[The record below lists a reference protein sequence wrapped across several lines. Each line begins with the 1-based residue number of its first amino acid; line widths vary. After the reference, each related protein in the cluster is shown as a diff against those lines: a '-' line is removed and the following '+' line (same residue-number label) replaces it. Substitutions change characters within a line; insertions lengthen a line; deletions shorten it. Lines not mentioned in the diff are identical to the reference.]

1 MKTIR
6 LFLIAFIIAALTA
19 VSPLYGQKL
28 KPDAVPEDVKQAM
41 DFEYPNV
48 KILYWELNNNVYIA
62 NFKEDNSP
70 GKCYISKTGQ
80 WQKTVYPVPRAELP
94 SAITDYVKDNFA
106 NYTISVS
113 QLQEMP
119 NVRIHYYIEAKP
131 EGVGYEPSTL
141 TFNEVGT
148 LMERHDPANFDKD
161 AKSVVDPKS
170 SAKPSTAS
178 ANNTSAGKATA
189 SNNTGKPATNTG
201 KPATPSSNTGKPAA
215 NTGKPATPSS
225 NSGKPA
231 TNTGKPAS
239 PSSST
244 GKPAANT
251 SKPATSS
258 STAGKPATNT
268 GKPAANTSK
277 TATQSSTAGKPAANT
292 GKPSSSQ
299 SAGKPSTPAANNSG
313 KTATANNSKPKKEK
327 EEKPV
332 YDDRGNKAIDANT
345 VPANIKAT
353 LSKKVQRPEEL
364 HWFKVDTFYV
374 ANFIAR
380 EQKNEV
386 FIGQSGAWVKTYT
399 VIPEVSVSG
408 NMAKHLQ
415 TYYKGYR
422 FKNAIRET
430 RADKKDV
437 VMVEIYEKD
446 NWKQKLVTT
455 FFFDKTGKLLR
466 TVDPNYELGGQAKES
481 AEDESLEK
489 YYEKMNMSNKTD
501 DNTNIPKDVMN
512 AFKTKY
518 PHVTGVTWA
527 ETSDGSYTAT
537 YYGTRGKEICTIN
550 SYGTITETMTLGNPD
565 NLLSSIASYI
575 KQNYKNSKVV
585 EYYAVKKIVDK
596 KNFYKVIIADK
607 KTKVEQELWFT
618 TSGKF
623 VE

>member
-6 LFLIAFIIAALTA
+6 LSLIALMAFLLAAIT
-19 VSPLYGQKL
+19 PLHGQKL
-28 KPDAVPEDVKQAM
+28 KPDAVPEEVKQTM
-41 DFEYPNV
+41 DFEYSNV
-48 KILYWELNNNVYIA
+48 KILYWELSDGVYIA

-70 GKCYISKTGQ
+70 GRCYIAKDGQ

-94 SAITDYVKDNFA
+94 SAITDYVKQNFT
-106 NYTISVS
+106 NYTIAVS

-119 NVRIHYYIEAKP
+119 NVRIHYYIEARP
-131 EGVGYEPSTL
+131 EGVGYEPSIL
-141 TFNEVGT
+141 TFNEVGV
-148 LMERHDPANFDKD
+148 LKDRQDPANFDKE
-161 AKSVVDPKS
+161 AKSVVDPKAAAKPAAASAS
-170 SAKPSTAS
+170 SAA
-178 ANNTSAGKATA
+178 AGKPTA
-189 SNNTGKPATNTG
+189 SNNTGKPAQSSSTANKPASNTG
-201 KPATPSSNTGKPAA
+201 KPASSTASNAGKTTSTTGKPASSQSAGKPAQSSSSANKPAA
-215 NTGKPATPSS
+215 NTGKPATSS
-225 NSGKPA
+225 TASNAGKTTA
-231 TNTGKPAS
+231 TTGKPAS
-239 PSSST
+239 SQS
-244 GKPAANT
+244 T

-258 STAGKPATNT
+258 
-268 GKPAANTSK
+268 
-277 TATQSSTAGKPAANT
+277 
-292 GKPSSSQ
+292 
-299 SAGKPSTPAANNSG
+299 
-313 KTATANNSKPKKEK
+313 NSKPKKEK

-332 YDDRGNKAIDANT
+332 YDERGNKAIDANA
-345 VPANIKAT
+345 VPAIVKTT

-386 FIGQSGAWVKTYT
+386 FIGPSGAWVKTYT
-399 VIPEVSVSG
+399 VLPEVSVSG

-422 FKNAIRET
+422 FKTAIKET
-430 RADKKDV
+430 RADKQDV
-437 VMVEIYEKD
+437 TMVEIYEKD

-455 FFFDKTGKLLR
+455 FYFDKTGKLLR

-489 YYEKMNMSNKTD
+489 YYEKMNMSNKSN
-501 DNTNIPKDVMN
+501 DNDNIPKDVLN
-512 AFKTKY
+512 AFKAKY

-527 ETSDGSYTAT
+527 ETEDGSYSAT
-537 YYGTRGKEICTIN
+537 YYGTRGKEICIIN

-575 KQNYKNSKVV
+575 KQNYKNNKVV

>member
-6 LFLIAFIIAALTA
+6 LSLIALMAFLLAAIT
-19 VSPLYGQKL
+19 PLHGQKL
-28 KPDAVPEDVKQAM
+28 KPDAVPEEVKQTM
-41 DFEYPNV
+41 DFEYSNV
-48 KILYWELNNNVYIA
+48 KILYWELIDGVYIA

-70 GKCYISKTGQ
+70 GKCYITKNGQ

-94 SAITDYVKDNFA
+94 SAITDYVNQNFA
-106 NYTISVS
+106 NYTIAVS

-131 EGVGYEPSTL
+131 EGVGYEPSIL

-148 LMERHDPANFDKD
+148 LKERHDPANFDKE
-161 AKSVVDPKS
+161 AKSVVDPKAV
-170 SAKPSTAS
+170 AKPATAS
-178 ANNTSAGKATA
+178 ASGAAAGKATA
-189 SNNTGKPATNTG
+189 SNSTGKPAQSSSTASKPAANNGKPATSSTASNAGKATSTTGKPASSQSTGKPTQSSSSASKPASNTGKPAT
-201 KPATPSSNTGKPAA
+201 
-215 NTGKPATPSS
+215 
-225 NSGKPA
+225 
-231 TNTGKPAS
+231 
-239 PSSST
+239 
-244 GKPAANT
+244 
-251 SKPATSS
+251 S
-258 STAGKPATNT
+258 STASNAGKATSTT
-268 GKPAANTSK
+268 GK
-277 TATQSSTAGKPAANT
+277 TA
-292 GKPSSSQ
+292 SSQ
-299 SAGKPSTPAANNSG
+299 SASKPSTP
-313 KTATANNSKPKKEK
+313 ATANNSKPKKEK

-332 YDDRGNKAIDANT
+332 YDERGNKAIDANS

-386 FIGQSGAWVKTYT
+386 FIGPSGVWVKTFT
-399 VIPEVSVSG
+399 VLPEVSVSG

-422 FKNAIRET
+422 FKNAIKET

-455 FFFDKTGKLLR
+455 FYFDKTGKLLR
-466 TVDPNYELGGQAKES
+466 TVDPDYELGGGQSKEKN
-481 AEDESLEK
+481 EDESLEK
-489 YYEKMNMSNKTD
+489 YYEKMNMSNKSD
-501 DNTNIPKDVMN
+501 DNSNIPKDVLN
-512 AFKTKY
+512 AFKAKY

-527 ETSDGSYTAT
+527 ETSDGSYSAS
-537 YYGTRGKEICTIN
+537 YYGTRGKEICIIN

-565 NLLSSIASYI
+565 NLLSSISSYI
-575 KQNYKNSKVV
+575 KQNYKNNKIV
-585 EYYAVKKIVDK
+585 EYYAVKKIIDK

>member
-6 LFLIAFIIAALTA
+6 LSLIALMAFLLAAIT
-19 VSPLYGQKL
+19 PLHGQKL
-28 KPDAVPEDVKQAM
+28 KPDAVPEEVKQTM
-41 DFEYPNV
+41 DFEYSNV
-48 KILYWELNNNVYIA
+48 KILYWELIDGVYIA

-70 GKCYISKTGQ
+70 GKCYITKNGQ

-94 SAITDYVKDNFA
+94 SAITDYVNQNFA
-106 NYTISVS
+106 NYTIAVS

-131 EGVGYEPSTL
+131 EGVGYEPSIL
-141 TFNEVGT
+141 TFNEVGA
-148 LMERHDPANFDKD
+148 LKERHDPANFDKE
-161 AKSVVDPKS
+161 AKSVVDPKAA
-170 SAKPSTAS
+170 AKPATAS
-178 ANNTSAGKATA
+178 ASGAAAGKATA
-189 SNNTGKPATNTG
+189 SNNTGKPAQ
-201 KPATPSSNTGKPAA
+201 
-215 NTGKPATPSS
+215 
-225 NSGKPA
+225 
-231 TNTGKPAS
+231 
-239 PSSST
+239 SSS
-244 GKPAANT
+244 
-251 SKPATSS
+251 S
-258 STAGKPATNT
+258 AGKPATNT
-268 GKPAANTSK
+268 GKPATSS
-277 TATQSSTAGKPAANT
+277 TASNAGKATSTTGKPASSQSTGKPTQSSSSASKPASNT
-292 GKPSSSQ
+292 GKPATSSTASNAGKATSTTGKPASSQ
-299 SAGKPSTPAANNSG
+299 SASKPSTP
-313 KTATANNSKPKKEK
+313 ATANNSKPKKEK

-332 YDDRGNKAIDANT
+332 YDERGNKAIDANS

-386 FIGQSGAWVKTYT
+386 FIGPSGVWVKTFT
-399 VIPEVSVSG
+399 VLPEVSVSG

-422 FKNAIRET
+422 FKNAIKET

-455 FFFDKTGKLLR
+455 FYFDKTGKLLR
-466 TVDPNYELGGQAKES
+466 TVDPDYELGGGQSKEKN
-481 AEDESLEK
+481 EDESLEK
-489 YYEKMNMSNKTD
+489 YYEKMNMSNKSD
-501 DNTNIPKDVMN
+501 DNSNIPKDVLN
-512 AFKTKY
+512 AFKAKY

-527 ETSDGSYTAT
+527 ETSDGSYSAS
-537 YYGTRGKEICTIN
+537 YYGTRGKEICIIN

-565 NLLSSIASYI
+565 NLLSSISSYI
-575 KQNYKNSKVV
+575 KQNYKNNKIV
-585 EYYAVKKIVDK
+585 EYYAVKKIIDK

>member
-6 LFLIAFIIAALTA
+6 LSIIALMAFLLAAIT
-19 VSPLYGQKL
+19 PLHGQKL
-28 KPDAVPEDVKQAM
+28 KPDAVPEEVKQTM
-41 DFEYPNV
+41 DFEYSNV
-48 KILYWELNNNVYIA
+48 KILYWELSDGVYIA

-70 GKCYISKTGQ
+70 GRCYIAKDGQ

-94 SAITDYVKDNFA
+94 SAITDYVKQNFT
-106 NYTISVS
+106 NYTIAVS

-131 EGVGYEPSTL
+131 EGVGYEPSIL

-148 LMERHDPANFDKD
+148 LKDRHDPANFDKE
-161 AKSVVDPKS
+161 AKSVVDPKAA
-170 SAKPSTAS
+170 AKPATAS
-178 ANNTSAGKATA
+178 ASSAAAGKPTA
-189 SNNTGKPATNTG
+189 SNNTGKPAQPSSSAGKPATNTG
-201 KPATPSSNTGKPAA
+201 KPATSTSNSSSSANKPSANTGKPAQSSSSANKPAA
-215 NTGKPATPSS
+215 NTGKPATSS
-225 NSGKPA
+225 TASNAGKTTA
-231 TNTGKPAS
+231 TTGKPAS
-239 PSSST
+239 SQT
-244 GKPAANT
+244 V
-251 SKPATSS
+251 SKPATTTARPTTA
-258 STAGKPATNT
+258 ST
-268 GKPAANTSK
+268 
-277 TATQSSTAGKPAANT
+277 STT
-292 GKPSSSQ
+292 
-299 SAGKPSTPAANNSG
+299 TTTSG
-313 KTATANNSKPKKEK
+313 KMADKPKKEK

-332 YDDRGNKAIDANT
+332 YDERGNKAIDANA
-345 VPANIKAT
+345 VPAIVKTT

-386 FIGQSGAWVKTYT
+386 FIGPSGAWVKTYT
-399 VIPEVSVSG
+399 VLPEVSVSG

-422 FKNAIRET
+422 FKNAIKET
-430 RADKKDV
+430 RADKQDIT
-437 VMVEIYEKD
+437 MVEIYEKD

-455 FFFDKTGKLLR
+455 FYFDKTGKLLR

-489 YYEKMNMSNKTD
+489 YYEKMNMSNKSN
-501 DNTNIPKDVMN
+501 DNDNVPKDVMN
-512 AFKTKY
+512 AFKAKY

-527 ETSDGSYTAT
+527 ETDDGSYSAC
-537 YYGTRGKEICTIN
+537 YYGTRGKEICIIN

-565 NLLSSIASYI
+565 NLLSSISSYI
-575 KQNYKNSKVV
+575 KQNYKNNKVV

>member
-6 LFLIAFIIAALTA
+6 LSIIALMAFLLAAIT
-19 VSPLYGQKL
+19 PLHGQKL
-28 KPDAVPEDVKQAM
+28 KPDAVPEEVKQTM
-41 DFEYPNV
+41 DFEYSNV
-48 KILYWELNNNVYIA
+48 KILYWELSDGVYIA

-70 GKCYISKTGQ
+70 GKCYITKDGQ

-94 SAITDYVKDNFA
+94 SAITDYVKQNFT
-106 NYTISVS
+106 NYSITVS

-119 NVRIHYYIEAKP
+119 NVRIHYYIEARP
-131 EGVGYEPSTL
+131 EGVGYEPSIL
-141 TFNEVGT
+141 TFNEVGV
-148 LMERHDPANFDKD
+148 LKERKDPANFDKE
-161 AKSVVDPKS
+161 AKSVVDPKAAAKPAAASAS
-170 SAKPSTAS
+170 SAA
-178 ANNTSAGKATA
+178 AGKATA
-189 SNNTGKPATNTG
+189 SNNTGKPAQPSSSAG
-201 KPATPSSNTGKPAA
+201 KSASKPAQSSSSASKPAT
-215 NTGKPATPSS
+215 

-231 TNTGKPAS
+231 TSSNASNAGKTTSTTGKPAS
-239 PSSST
+239 SQT
-244 GKPAANT
+244 V
-251 SKPATSS
+251 SKPATTTARPTTS
-258 STAGKPATNT
+258 STS
-268 GKPAANTSK
+268 TS
-277 TATQSSTAGKPAANT
+277 T
-292 GKPSSSQ
+292 
-299 SAGKPSTPAANNSG
+299 SG
-313 KTATANNSKPKKEK
+313 KTADKPKKEK

-332 YDDRGNKAIDANT
+332 YDERGNKAIDANA
-345 VPANIKAT
+345 VPAIVKTT

-386 FIGQSGAWVKTYT
+386 FIGPSGAWVKTYT
-399 VIPEVSVSG
+399 VLPEVSVSG

-422 FKNAIRET
+422 FKTAIKET
-430 RADKKDV
+430 RADKQDV
-437 VMVEIYEKD
+437 TMVEIYEKD

-455 FFFDKTGKLLR
+455 FYFDKTGKLLR

-489 YYEKMNMSNKTD
+489 YYEKMNMSNKA
-501 DNTNIPKDVMN
+501 DNNSNIPKDVLN
-512 AFKTKY
+512 AFKAKY

-527 ETSDGSYTAT
+527 ETDDGSYSAS
-537 YYGTRGKEICTIN
+537 YYGTRGKEICIIN

-565 NLLSSIASYI
+565 NLLSSISSYI
-575 KQNYKNSKVV
+575 KQNYKNNKIV

>member
-1 MKTIR
+1 MKTIH
-6 LFLIAFIIAALTA
+6 LSLIALTVA
-19 VSPLYGQKL
+19 IMTFVAPLYGQKI
-28 KPDAVPEDVKQAM
+28 KPDAVPDDVKQTM
-41 DFEYPNV
+41 DFEYSNV
-48 KILYWELNNNVYIA
+48 KITFWEQSNDVYIA

-70 GKCYISKTGQ
+70 GKCYIHKSGQ
-80 WQKTVYPVPRAELP
+80 WQKTIYPVPKAELP
-94 SAITDYVKDNFA
+94 SSITDYVKNNYA
-106 NYTISVS
+106 NYSIAVS

-131 EGVGYEPSTL
+131 EGVGYESSIL
-141 TFNEVGT
+141 TFTEVGS
-148 LMERHDPANFDKD
+148 LIERHDPANFDKET
-161 AKSVVDPKS
+161 KSVVD
-170 SAKPSTAS
+170 AKAANKPAPAPNNNATA
-178 ANNTSAGKATA
+178 ANNGKSTS
-189 SNNTGKPATNTG
+189 NTGKPATNTG
-201 KPATPSSNTGKPAA
+201 KPAA
-215 NTGKPATPSS
+215 N
-225 NSGKPA
+225 N
-231 TNTGKPAS
+231 GKPAS
-239 PSSST
+239 SSST
-244 GKPAANT
+244 TKPASSSTTAANKPASNNAPKTSSTVGKPASAQTANKPAPAST
-251 SKPATSS
+251 AKPATTQAKPANNSS
-258 STAGKPATNT
+258 SAKPA
-268 GKPAANTSK
+268 
-277 TATQSSTAGKPAANT
+277 
-292 GKPSSSQ
+292 
-299 SAGKPSTPAANNSG
+299 TPAANNSS
-313 KTATANNSKPKKEK
+313 KTTAANNSKPKKEK

-332 YDDRGNKAIDANT
+332 YDERGNKAIDANT

-364 HWFKVDTFYV
+364 HWFRVDTFYV

-422 FKNAIRET
+422 FKNAIKET

-437 VMVEIYEKD
+437 TMVEIYEKN

-466 TVDPNYELGGQAKES
+466 TVDPDYELGGQTKES

-489 YYEKMNMSNKTD
+489 YYEKMNMSNKA
-501 DNTNIPKDVMN
+501 DNNSNIPKDVLN
-512 AFKTKY
+512 AFKAKY

-527 ETSDGSYTAT
+527 ETSDGSYTAS

-565 NLLSSIASYI
+565 NLLSSISSYI
-575 KQNYKNSKVV
+575 KQNYKNNKVV